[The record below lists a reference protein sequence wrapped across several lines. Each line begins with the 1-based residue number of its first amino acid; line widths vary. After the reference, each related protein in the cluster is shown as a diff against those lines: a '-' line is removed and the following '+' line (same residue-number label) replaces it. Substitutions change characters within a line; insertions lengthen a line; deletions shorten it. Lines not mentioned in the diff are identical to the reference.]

1 MFTKTKH
8 IHVIQNSKSN
18 RIDSNRIKSSSNEK
32 NMLNRI
38 DKKRRLESIEL
49 ANSEWIALDRV
60 GL

>member
-8 IHVIQNSKSN
+8 IHVIQNSTSN

-49 ANSEWIALDRV
+49 AKSEWIALDRV